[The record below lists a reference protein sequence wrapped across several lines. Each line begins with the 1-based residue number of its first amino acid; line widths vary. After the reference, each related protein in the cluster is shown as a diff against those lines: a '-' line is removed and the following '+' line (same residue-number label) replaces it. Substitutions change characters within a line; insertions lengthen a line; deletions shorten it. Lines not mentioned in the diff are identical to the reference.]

1 MKYRL
6 ELEPNEFIALRLAVL
21 DNMAKL
27 ETRISELRPRQN
39 TPRMI
44 LNEELADLEAVRV
57 KIDAETQRGHK
68 VMGLI

>member
-27 ETRISELRPRQN
+27 ETRISELRLRQN
-39 TPRMI
+39 TPRII
-44 LNEELADLEAVRV
+44 LEELADLEALRV